1 MAVGRYWSLNLI
13 GRYSSGTW
21 LGEMAQFGI
30 RGTIE
35 ESGGFF
41 PPVILHP
48 YGSFA
53 ANPTGES
60 ETTTDFQIAYGSVGP
75 DAWSKPAQKQAAAAM
90 KAMGT
95 AIKTFVP
102 AAFRWE
108 EIRLTAFDAQNKA
121 INGAT
126 VFTYVTPE
134 VGSGATMTSS
144 PTKCVV
150 ASLVT
155 GGRGPRARGR
165 MYLPAPQV
173 AAATDATV
181 SSSTRNTVNTAVRNL
196 VVELAAID
204 NWYPGVVSTTHNVFS
219 TITAVRTGDEF
230 DNQSRRRQGRKEQYT
245 TLPI

>member
-1 MAVGRYWSLNLI
+1 MAVGRYWQLNLI

-21 LGEMAQFGI
+21 LGEMAQVGI

-41 PPVILHP
+41 PPVILAP

-53 ANPTGES
+53 ADPTGDS
-60 ETTTDFQIAYGSVGP
+60 ETTTDFQITYGALGP

-90 KAMGT
+90 KAFGT

-108 EIRLTAFDAQNKA
+108 EIRLSAFTSANSV

-126 VFTYVTPE
+126 VFQYVTPE
-134 VGSGATMTSS
+134 VGSGATMSGT
-144 PTKCVV
+144 PNKAVV

-155 GGRGPRARGR
+155 GGRGPKARGR

-173 AAATDATV
+173 ALSTDGTV
-181 SSSTRNTVNTAVRNL
+181 SSSTRTTVNTAVRNL

-204 NWYPGVVSTTHNVFS
+204 NWYPGVVSTTHNVWS
-219 TITAVRTGDEF
+219 SITAVRTGDEF
-230 DNQSRRRQGRKEQYT
+230 DNQSRRRAQRKEQYT
-245 TLPI
+245 VLPI